1 MSVDRHNF
9 REIVPSVASGGHDFR
24 EVVTILVDLS

>member
-9 REIVPSVASGGHDFR
+9 PEVVVSAGSGDHDFR
-24 EVVTILVDLS
+24 EVVTILAGRS